1 MKPADLI
8 RVLDDPDLPGITE
21 QDAQSE
27 LLLTLV
33 AHLFFAD
40 GRLERGEIELVQ
52 RLIPPSLDASSYIEE
67 LTKRPLDLA
76 RIAEEFPDPQDR
88 DDVVTLA
95 EHAVWGDD
103 DVDSR
108 EWDLVDQL
116 VEALGVDRD

>member
-1 MKPADLI
+1 MKPSDML
-8 RVLDDPDLPGITE
+8 RVLDDPELPGISE

-27 LLLTLV
+27 QLLTLV

-40 GRLERGEIELVQ
+40 EKLDRGELALIERLVPASVNA
-52 RLIPPSLDASSYIEE
+52 REYVESL
-67 LTKRPLDLA
+67 TQRPLDLA
-76 RIAEEFPDPQDR
+76 GLAAMFPDATDR
-88 DDVVTLA
+88 DDIVTLA

-116 VEALGVDRD
+116 VEALGVERP

>member
-1 MKPADLI
+1 MKPSDLL
-8 RVLDDPDLPGITE
+8 RVLDDPKLPGITK

-40 GRLERGEIELVQ
+40 ERLDRGELALME
-52 RLIPPSLDASSYIEE
+52 RLLPPNIDAREHVES
-67 LTKRPLDLA
+67 LTKRPLDLPA
-76 RIAEEFPDPQDR
+76 LAAMFPDPQDR
-88 DDVVTLA
+88 DDIVTLA

-103 DVDSR
+103 EVDSR

-116 VEALGVDRD
+116 VEALGVDRP